1 MYYTN
6 SVKITMKNN
15 EAAVKAL
22 EILRNRLDAGF
33 EVDKIYRRNPSQMM
47 RDALKVV
54 ENTVVLPEDF
64 GCCVTED
71 AESVMFELIQ
81 NLAENLG
88 NDCFTWEGWDSN
100 DYTDGEFDARYEN
113 GLLNIKYTYYP
124 SGAGTTVWCAE
135 CDEEIIHM
143 DDFEE
148 GKTYVCP
155 ECGEVIDMTE
165 YAPVVTEKTIQII

>member
-1 MYYTN
+1 MYYNNTLK
-6 SVKITMKNN
+6 VTMKNN
-15 EAAVKAL
+15 TVANKAL
-22 EILRNRLDAGF
+22 EILRSRLAEGF
-33 EVDKIYRRNPSQMM
+33 SDDNGYRTKPSQMM
-47 RDALKVV
+47 SDALEVV
-54 ENTVVLPEDF
+54 DNTIVLPEDF
-64 GCCVTED
+64 GCYITED
-71 AESVMFELIQ
+71 AENVMFELIRH
-81 NLAENLG
+81 LAENIG
-88 NDCFTWEGWDSN
+88 NDSFVWNGWDCN
-100 DYTDGEFDARYEN
+100 DYSEANVEAEYAQ

>member
-6 SVKITMKNN
+6 TVKITLKNN
-15 EAAVKAL
+15 ESATKAL
-22 EILRNRLDAGF
+22 EILRNRLNAGF
-33 EVDKIYRRNPSQMM
+33 EIDKNYKRNPSLSMSE
-47 RDALKVV
+47 ALEVIDNAI
-54 ENTVVLPEDF
+54 ELPEDF
-64 GCCVTED
+64 GCYITED
-71 AESVMFELIQ
+71 AENVMFELIRH
-81 NLAENLG
+81 LAENMG
-88 NDCFTWEGWDSN
+88 NLEFAWNGWNSN
-100 DYTDGEFDARYEN
+100 DYTDGHFEAEYAQ
-113 GLLNIKYTYYP
+113 GLLNIQYTYYP